1 MKRSLLIALLLAGC
15 QSSEERLAAQNAR
28 DDQQCLSYGAQKGSD
43 GYVACRAQLSSA
55 RRTDSAIRGG
65 PQPGCSQF
73 LNISYCN

>member
-1 MKRSLLIALLLAGC
+1 MKKAILLALLLAGC
-15 QSSEERLAAQNAR
+15 QSSEERLAAQNAK

-43 GYVACRAQLSSA
+43 GYVTCRAQLSAS

-65 PQPGCSQF
+65 PPPGCSQV